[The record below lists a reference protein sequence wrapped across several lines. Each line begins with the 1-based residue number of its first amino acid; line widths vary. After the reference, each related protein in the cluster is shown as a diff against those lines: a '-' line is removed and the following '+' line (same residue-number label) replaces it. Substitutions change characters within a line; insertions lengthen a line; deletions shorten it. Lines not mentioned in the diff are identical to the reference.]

1 RRRRPAAPRSG
12 DRDMLTLPSS
22 VRIWLSTTPA
32 DMRMS
37 FRGLSGLV
45 RQRLLEDPAS
55 GHLFCFVNRRRT
67 MMKLFLCD
75 RSGSWV
81 FHRRLI
87 QGTFHLPEVAPDA
100 VRVRLDPAD
109 LALILEGIDLGS
121 VTRHR
126 RYHRPEAPQAET

>member
-1 RRRRPAAPRSG
+1 
-12 DRDMLTLPSS
+12 MLTLPSS
-22 VRIWLSTTPA
+22 VRIWLSTTHA
-32 DMRMS
+32 DMRLS

-45 RQRLLEDPAS
+45 RQRLLEDPTS

-67 MMKLFLCD
+67 MMKLLLCD

-87 QGTFHLPEVAPDA
+87 RGTFHLPDIEPDA
-100 VRVRLDPAD
+100 VRVRLDPSD

-121 VTRHR
+121 VKRHR
-126 RYHRPEAPQAET
+126 RYHRSDDAHAES

>member
-1 RRRRPAAPRSG
+1 
-12 DRDMLTLPSS
+12 MLTLPSS
-22 VRIWLSTTPA
+22 VRIWLSTSHA
-32 DMRMS
+32 DMRLS

-45 RQRLLEDPAS
+45 RQRLLEDPTS

-67 MMKLFLCD
+67 MMKLLLCD
-75 RSGSWV
+75 RSGSWI

-87 QGTFHLPEVAPDA
+87 RGTFHLPEIAPDA

-121 VTRHR
+121 VKRHH
-126 RYHRPEAPQAET
+126 RYHRSNAAHVES

>member
-1 RRRRPAAPRSG
+1 
-12 DRDMLTLPSS
+12 MLTLAPT
-22 VRIWLSTTPA
+22 VRVWFSTEPA

-45 RQRLLEDPAS
+45 RQRLREDPTS

-75 RSGSWV
+75 RSGAWI

-87 QGTFHLPEVAPDA
+87 RGTFELPA
-100 VRVRLDPAD
+100 VPAGATRVRLDPTE

-121 VTRHR
+121 VTRR
-126 RYHRPEAPQAET
+126 KRYHRPVEPIAEI